1 MLLGKVFCIQY
12 ILSANIVCNI
22 AITNI
27 CNIAIT
33 NNYECIDMHR
43 YARGITMSINQVTIT
58 PEPSLDS
65 QCKSENNVYK
75 NFRHSLVALAIG
87 STACAM
93 PNMAFAAESTD
104 AVEKVERIQVT
115 GSRIKRVD
123 TVGAVPVNI
132 IDASFIEKA
141 GFSTVAEV
149 LQFSTFNAEG
159 SNGNSAN
166 NTWSSQQTVEIRGQS
181 LFHTLILIDGQRM
194 SKSPILDGGA
204 SSINDL
210 PLAAVERIEILT
222 DGASAVYG
230 SDAIAGVVNIIL
242 KKEFEGVEVKVNAER
257 AEINAGDRNSFSFVT
272 GTTTEKSSSLFVY
285 EHDERDA
292 IGYAD
297 LDYAKARVVNHG
309 PTDNP
314 NDIAN
319 IWGYSNGGRVI
330 TRENFDFDSPQTDNK
345 CDSFGPAFAAGPF
358 VDAEYPDDVICRFD
372 YTQQAGI
379 RPVQN
384 RDNVLASYTYHLSDE
399 ITLNARAY
407 WAHMNTVDVSA
418 PASSSFAFGS
428 DLPEVGNLTA
438 VSANDR
444 INYRFTDFGPR
455 TADTNN
461 DIQDISIG
469 LVGSTDLFDWDF
481 SYGFNRYTSRVFGTN
496 YLNTGNITDSVG
508 TYNAD
513 TGEVDGWDPRD
524 ANSKAPQSLKANF
537 DRHLQM
543 KQQGLNGGVG
553 FEFAEL
559 EGGSIGVYV
568 GASYREEF
576 LKNFLDIQADIGNV
590 AGGSGGSAGSSERDI
605 FAVFTEAYF
614 PIFEDLTL
622 NLAGRYDDY
631 SDFGDTFNP
640 QVSVRYAPTDDLVLR
655 ASWGTGF
662 RAPTLVDINQES
674 AIGFINVID
683 YVQCL
688 DKGYIPG
695 GSTEDCTVQNVPV
708 DTSGNT
714 ELTPEES
721 VTWNVGAA
729 YNITDD
735 FYAKVDYWNISLEDI
750 IGAFSADDVV
760 FQQARLIHEN
770 SSLDVGDVFP
780 GIGLTQNGRG
790 QLDSVRSKNINFG
803 ESDRRGMDVEIGYK
817 VETEYGDF
825 SSVINWAH
833 TFEYTESQVDRLT
846 GTLVE
851 GNDLAGRV
859 ERPDDIVNL
868 SLSWVYDNHTLST
881 FTSFY
886 DAQQNIN
893 EDGEIGNEL
902 PSWSSTNVTYRLE
915 LEWNAAIS
923 FKVLNAFDRKVPLR
937 SFQNDII
944 RTDYRL
950 YPLRG
955 RALAVSYTHSF

>member
-1 MLLGKVFCIQY
+1 MRQKGLTM
-12 ILSANIVCNI
+12 STNH
-22 AITNI
+22 ITNTASQSEVSKQGLI
-27 CNIAIT
+27 NNT
-33 NNYECIDMHR
+33 NKSFSR
-43 YARGITMSINQVTIT
+43 
-58 PEPSLDS
+58 SLT
-65 QCKSENNVYK
+65 
-75 NFRHSLVALAIG
+75 ALAVG
-87 STACAM
+87 SILCTI
-93 PNMAFAAESTD
+93 PHLAFAADSAKAE
-104 AVEKVERIQVT
+104 EVERIQVT

-181 LFHTLILIDGQRM
+181 VFHTLILIDGQRM
-194 SKSPILDGGA
+194 AKSPILDGGA

-242 KKEFEGVEVKVNAER
+242 KKEFDGVEVKVNAER
-257 AEINAGDRNSFSFVT
+257 AEINAGDRNTFSFVT
-272 GTTTEKSSSLFVY
+272 GTTTDKSSSLFIY

-297 LDYAKARVVNHG
+297 IDYAKARVINNG
-309 PTDNP
+309 PNDNP
-314 NDIAN
+314 NDISN

-330 TRENFDFDSPQTDNK
+330 TRENFDFDSPQVDNK

-358 VDAEYPDDVICRFD
+358 SDEDYPNDVICRFD

-379 RPVQN
+379 RPAQN
-384 RDNVLASYTYHLSDE
+384 RDNILASYKYQLFDE
-399 ITLNARAY
+399 VELNARAY
-407 WAHMNTVDVSA
+407 WARMNTIDISA
-418 PASSSFAFGS
+418 PASSSFAFGK
-428 DLPEVGNLTA
+428 DLPEMGNLTA
-438 VSANDR
+438 VSANDK

-461 DIQDISIG
+461 SIQDISIG
-469 LVGSTDLFDWDF
+469 LVGAMDMFDWDF
-481 SYGFNRYTSRVFGTN
+481 NYSFNRYTSRVFGTN
-496 YLNTGNITDSVG
+496 YLNTGNITDVVG
-508 TYNAD
+508 TYNAE
-513 TGEVDGWDPRD
+513 TGQVDGWDPRD
-524 ANSKAPQSLKANF
+524 ATSKAPESLKANF
-537 DRHLQM
+537 DRHLEM
-543 KQQGLNGGVG
+543 KQQGVNGGVG
-553 FEFAEL
+553 FELTEL
-559 EGGSIGVYV
+559 DGGNIGVYV
-568 GASYREEF
+568 GASYREEY
-576 LKNFLDIQADIGNV
+576 LENFLDNQADIGNV

-605 FAVFTEAYF
+605 FAAFAEAHF
-614 PIFEDLTL
+614 PIFEELTL
-622 NLAGRYDDY
+622 NLAARYDDY

-640 QVSVRYAPTDDLVLR
+640 QVSVRYAPLEDLVLR

-674 AIGFINVID
+674 AIGFENVID

-688 DKGYIPG
+688 ERGYIPG
-695 GSTEDCTVQNVPV
+695 GSTENCTTQNVPV

-721 VTWNVGAA
+721 VTWNIGAA
-729 YNITDD
+729 YNVTDD
-735 FYAKVDYWNISLEDI
+735 FYAKVDYWNISLVDI
-750 IGAFSADDVV
+750 IGAFDADDVV
-760 FQQARLIHEN
+760 FQQARLAHEG

-780 GIGLTQNGRG
+780 GIGLTHNGRG
-790 QLDSVRSKNINFG
+790 QLASVNSKNINLG
-803 ESDRRGMDVEIGYK
+803 ESDRRGMDVEFGYK
-817 VETEYGDF
+817 AETEYGDF

-833 TFEYTESQVDRLT
+833 TFEYTESQIDRLT
-846 GTLVE
+846 GNLVE
-851 GNDLAGRV
+851 GRNLAGRV

-868 SLSWVYDNHTLST
+868 SLSWVYNNHTLST

-886 DAQQNIN
+886 DAQQNVSD
-893 EDGEIGNEL
+893 DGEIGNEL
-902 PSWSSTNVTYRLE
+902 PSWSSTNLTYRLE
-915 LEWNAAIS
+915 LDWSAAIS
-923 FKVLNAFDRKVPLR
+923 FKVLNAFDRQVPMR
-937 SFQNDII
+937 SFQNDIK
-944 RTDYRL
+944 RTAYRL

-955 RALAVSYTHSF
+955 RAFSVSYTHSF